1 MTRLTYPDV
10 PLHALMQA
18 SARRHPNRTALR
30 FADRTVTFAQFDE
43 ESNRLARGLRAIG
56 LMQGDR
62 LGLFLPNCPEC
73 EFGFYAASKLG
84 AIATPLNP
92 SYTAREIA
100 YQLNDAGATVLLT
113 HERLWPVVEAARQ
126 QLSTIKSIVVVG
138 SPPNDA
144 PADVQSYAQVTS
156 SHPAGPLETHVHPDE
171 LVALPYSSGTTGM
184 PKGVMLTH
192 RNLVCNH
199 IQFSTA
205 AGLGPDDTYLVYLPL
220 SHIYGVAL
228 MGLALHSGAT
238 QIVLE
243 RFDLD
248 TVTKL
253 IATEGVTILYVVP
266 PVLLALANASHLT
279 REGFRTLRYMLSAAA
294 PLAPDVA
301 RRVEQRFG
309 VPVIQAYGMTEA
321 SPDTHHSPLERER
334 IRLESVGVP
343 VADTE
348 QRVVDVA
355 ESGQVLGPGEIGE
368 IVVRGPQVMRGYWN
382 APEET
387 GRALQDGW
395 LHTGDIGYID
405 ADGYLYIVDR
415 KKEMIKY
422 KSFSIAPAD
431 LEAVLVQHPDVA
443 DCAVIGVPDA
453 ECGELPKAFVV
464 PRSGATIDAAALD
477 RFVADRVAG
486 YKRIRFFETVKA
498 IPRTPSGK
506 ILRRVLKQ
514 TATST

>member
-1 MTRLTYPDV
+1 MTTLTYPDV

-18 SARRHPNRTALR
+18 SARRHPNRTALK
-30 FADRTVTFAQFDE
+30 FGDRTITFAQFDE
-43 ESNRLARGLRAIG
+43 ESNRLARGLRTIG
-56 LMQGDR
+56 LRQGDR

-73 EFGFYAASKLG
+73 ELGFYAASKLG
-84 AIATPLNP
+84 AITTPLNP
-92 SYTAREIA
+92 SCTAREIV

-113 HERLWPVVEAARQ
+113 HERLWPVVESARQ
-126 QLSTIKSIVVVG
+126 HLPGVKSIVVVG
-138 SPPNDA
+138 PSTNDIL
-144 PADVQSYAQVTS
+144 ADVYPYRQMTASQS
-156 SHPAGPLETHVHPDE
+156 AGPLETEVHPHE
-171 LVALPYSSGTTGM
+171 LVALPYSSGTTGL

-228 MGLALHSGAT
+228 MGLALRSGAT

-253 IATEGVTILYVVP
+253 IATEKVTILYVVP
-266 PVLLALANASHLT
+266 PVLLALANASHLSPD
-279 REGFRTLRYMLSAAA
+279 GFRTLRYMLSAAA

-321 SPDTHHSPLERER
+321 SPDTHHSPLEREQ

-355 ESGQVLGPGEIGE
+355 ESGQVLGPGEVGE
-368 IVVRGPQVMRGYWN
+368 ILVRGPQVMRGYWN

-387 GRALQDGW
+387 ARALEDGW

-443 DCAVIGVPDA
+443 DCAVVGVPDA

-464 PRSGATIDAAALD
+464 PRTGATIDEGSLD
-477 RFVADRVAG
+477 HFVAERVAG
-486 YKRIRFFETVKA
+486 YKRIRFFETVTA

-506 ILRRVLKQ
+506 ILRRILKQ
-514 TATST
+514 TVTST